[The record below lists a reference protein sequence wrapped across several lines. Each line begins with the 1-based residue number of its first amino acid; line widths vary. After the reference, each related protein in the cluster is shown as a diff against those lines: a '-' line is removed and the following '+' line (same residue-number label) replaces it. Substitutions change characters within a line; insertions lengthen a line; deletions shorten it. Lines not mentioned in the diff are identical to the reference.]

1 MRCNI
6 SQEIIKQHQA
16 IAQEY
21 RRQAPRWGKLDISE
35 HLRWVVDQLPLS
47 PQCEVADVAAG
58 TGLFG
63 RAVAAHV
70 ASVAAVDI
78 TPEMI
83 AQGRARA
90 ERDGIANMEWR
101 QGAAEALPFPDE
113 RFDLVI
119 TRYSVHHFVDPV
131 AVFVEMARVCRR
143 NGTIAV
149 VDMVSDEHP
158 AVAARH
164 DMLETLIDGTHTHI
178 LPPSQLFAAATK
190 AGLTVQAYLSR
201 DVPMNFEQWQA
212 HVPQDAEA
220 RLSVRRALEAELA
233 GGEQTG
239 MRPLLR
245 DGALCFTHVW
255 GLLMAGKRHRG
266 LIQG

>member
-1 MRCNI
+1 MTNI
-6 SQEIIKQHQA
+6 AQKITKQHQA
-16 IAQEY
+16 ILQEY
-21 RRQAPRWGKLDISE
+21 RRQAPRWGALDITE

-47 PQCEVADVAAG
+47 PQCEVLDVAAG

-70 ASVAAVDI
+70 ARVTAVDI

-83 AQGRARA
+83 TQGRARA

-101 QGAAEALPFPDE
+101 QGAAEALPFPDL

-131 AVFVEMARVCRR
+131 AVFMEMARVCRA

-149 VDMVSDEHP
+149 VDMVSDERP
-158 AVAARH
+158 TVAAQH
-164 DMLETLIDGTHTHI
+164 DILETLIDSTHTHI
-178 LPPSQLFAAATK
+178 LSPSRLFEAAAK

-201 DVPMNFEQWQA
+201 DVPMHFEQWQA

-220 RLSVRRALEAELA
+220 RRAVLRALEAELA
-233 GGEQTG
+233 GGQQTG
-239 MRPLLR
+239 MRPFLC
-245 DGALCFTHVW
+245 DGALWFMHVW
-255 GLLMAGKRHRG
+255 GFILAGKHHRG